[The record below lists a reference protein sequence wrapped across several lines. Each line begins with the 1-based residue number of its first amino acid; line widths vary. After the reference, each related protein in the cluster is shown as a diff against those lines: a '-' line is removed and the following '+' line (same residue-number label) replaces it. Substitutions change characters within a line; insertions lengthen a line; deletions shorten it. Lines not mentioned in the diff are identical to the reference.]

1 MVGWEEWGGDGVVR
15 HLRVVGL
22 WWGDF
27 GEVFEDWCGFC
38 FVLFYVLCV
47 GNDDGIELRK
57 EWVYDGALYLF
68 FILNY

>member
-38 FVLFYVLCV
+38 FILCV
-47 GNDDGIELRK
+47 VCGK
-57 EWVYDGALYLF
+57 
-68 FILNY
+68 